1 MLTQR
6 RRRYSAYGTITV
18 ISPGMMMLMTPAH
31 MHISVDVLSSVG
43 ISASKTVGAPGTH
56 GATVMGMQGIGVNTP
71 IAAAVAAATIGF
83 AGDMHMA
90 NGMMLTIGMKSM
102 MLASGTSSVITM
114 LVGNTT
120 SELGAMPM
128 VHINIAPM
136 QTCIGI

>member
-56 GATVMGMQGIGVNTP
+56 GATVIGMQGIGVNTP